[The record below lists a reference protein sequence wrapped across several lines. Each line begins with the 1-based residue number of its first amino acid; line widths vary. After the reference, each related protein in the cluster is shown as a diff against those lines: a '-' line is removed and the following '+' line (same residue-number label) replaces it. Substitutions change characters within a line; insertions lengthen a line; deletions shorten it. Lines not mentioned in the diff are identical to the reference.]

1 MNAACLCVGVC
12 VGLTW
17 RTQRDSSECPLNP
30 GFHDNVTLLSAMLA
44 TFSPT
49 GAAGNTEKETPS
61 PKSHPSMEQHQPQ
74 LL

>member
-1 MNAACLCVGVC
+1 MNAAWVC

-30 GFHDNVTLLSAMLA
+30 GFHDNVMLLSAMLT

-49 GAAGNTEKETPS
+49 GAAGNTEKEIPS
-61 PKSHPSMEQHQPQ
+61 PKSHHPITEQHQPP